1 METLDNNILG
11 TNKIPG
17 SEKFTRP
24 EEIKALSKY
33 LKKIHSTQD
42 EHTSLGE
49 ESLALFG
56 RKTGKLVEIEN
67 LSDHAYLDKISDD
80 SQFSLETDADPMLKN
95 ESKDVVDLLQE
106 KIKLVESEDPV
117 KKLDDR
123 VDKLSVDQDI
133 DKLPSKAVEINPN
146 EAPEDWTKKLL
157 KDVIKIQGN
166 KEITELSNDR
176 VDLETPERT
185 IPLSTEKDKLD
196 VDEKVQSLT
205 PHQKLEELTDLNTVS
220 LSTKKEILTDQREI
234 ELPGIVDKLKVVDNT
249 ELSDYKE
256 KINDERSINLENHR
270 EDIQVTQELELPDDK
285 DTIHVEDKLRNLP
298 EDSIKLSVNESVETL
313 PDSSEKLSVEDN
325 PELSDHKETLE
336 DKREAALSD
345 YRERIDVSDIDSL
358 SDKKLD
364 LKDDREINLS
374 KEKLGIEDEREIKK
388 LPNEKEDILS
398 NYGLSVNK
406 LPTDKDP
413 LKNSETK
420 SPEELSKNRLDLVDD
435 RESELDSRK
444 KKILGDIPEIDDL
457 TEEKI
462 QILEGK
468 NREPD
473 ELNDKLVGL
482 NVEDLVSELP
492 TTSDKINQDNIPE
505 ITDLSQFVENLD
517 VNTNIRLEF
526 GKEKLQVDEK
536 VDHLEDGKFII
547 DNDNRPPIKLHD
559 EKDRLSLKS
568 DENKSPISNSL
579 KNFLNAS
586 SIDAAV
592 DEIVKSKSLDN
603 TGLFNRIMKLLQ
615 DIKKDGSVAV
625 GSTEWINKTEALVT
639 SYFNSSAKYFIGD
652 DDKNKDNFIE
662 NWIDSITVSSQINER
677 NRKSIPTNDSRQ
689 IDPYNTKIIATSGDG
704 SSDIDN
710 LFSYLVKAKTIDE
723 LSQLLKFYKFKVPNL
738 YVPENSDENGAS
750 YRKFK
755 EDVEDYDLDD
765 DGKVVRAKILPATI
779 QLLQDLIKERG
790 GNANVTRPD
799 DANNFDKTGKD
810 EYTYAYKT
818 VDKNNKVRWRLG
830 FDYIGALI
838 NSQNLDQFKKI
849 LASHNSSDP
858 NPRVKNPKI
867 GISEN
872 ESSDRREV
880 IDAAVEGRIHARGS
894 VNDTSLLTQLIR
906 LSLLGSD
913 YDRTHS
919 AVDYGRPYH
928 QVRDARGNWV
938 ASLSDPL
945 EDEDGNVL
953 ESEFKSHQAL
963 KKREK
968 YHLPS
973 NADFGNIAKGLVM
986 DNGSINPL
994 GIANLLTN
1002 PGSSINLNKYLRLVA
1017 EKITDAAFNLY
1028 TGVSETIDKYSK
1040 IGKFKLGGSSMLS
1053 SAITQYT
1060 GIPLN
1065 KRRMLE
1071 ETLGMLVYIRDSIE
1085 RNTNTNRDRLPGS
1098 SLSNQYAIA
1107 LANQGTKGIGDKL
1120 VAQAKAALKG
1130 NSLSDGARNR
1140 PEVSAAEYEDW
1151 KKGEG
1156 LKGNKD
1162 TIKKNAKTFLFGG
1175 TTRPKTVT
1183 TSTFVDNGRGY
1194 VGEDK
1199 AWGDK
1204 NLEVEYKYKGV
1215 GVSQTNGV
1223 ISVSNR
1229 FAVPGVLTTLSDLC
1243 NYDITK
1249 PINTLEDF
1257 KKILI
1262 NSPNITTPGKFGST
1276 INGYKSQTLSSNSFW
1291 EIKLEPFVHK
1301 NMNGGYSYLPSIRE
1315 INVCNLHDHGIFT
1328 GYNEWLP
1335 ITSFELEKSKL
1346 ATKSLGI
1353 FEGEIV
1359 YPVGC
1364 EFLNELSMTMINDSL
1379 KSWSGFWRRVMEVST
1394 HNSEPHTKE
1403 FYEDPYPLPTVID
1416 QSAPVVALYKNVTWR
1431 CQIFILSP
1439 QYSTIRK
1446 FDLLVVLKD
1455 FTESYA
1461 GEIDSPGNDVQLRF
1475 SIVGEN
1481 PPEENEEDL
1490 IDPETAKDKKR
1501 EEYNK
1506 KRAAQA
1512 RKEGK
1517 EAYAQYLETGDKET
1531 YDEYLRIQ
1539 KQAEE
1544 DLKTFQVNDGEVDE
1558 DAPVDED
1565 KTPPNPPAK
1574 PTDKTTTTT
1583 KTGNAKKNPG
1593 NGYYKVVYGTTGR
1606 PYLVKGDMANPNN
1619 DPNAVNIQTVKDPDT
1634 GNIMVFS
1641 MKTNS
1646 NEYDIYGNTA
1656 LGEKFGNPNPD
1667 PNYGGDMNSGDPLYV
1682 QMAQD
1687 RTILGS
1693 YNMKYED
1700 CPPGDEEL
1708 YQSNILC
1715 VDEWYTRE
1723 TLYPQKDYKSHY

>member
-1 METLDNNILG
+1 
-11 TNKIPG
+11 
-17 SEKFTRP
+17 
-24 EEIKALSKY
+24 
-33 LKKIHSTQD
+33 
-42 EHTSLGE
+42 
-49 ESLALFG
+49 
-56 RKTGKLVEIEN
+56 
-67 LSDHAYLDKISDD
+67 
-80 SQFSLETDADPMLKN
+80 
-95 ESKDVVDLLQE
+95 
-106 KIKLVESEDPV
+106 
-117 KKLDDR
+117 
-123 VDKLSVDQDI
+123 
-133 DKLPSKAVEINPN
+133 
-146 EAPEDWTKKLL
+146 
-157 KDVIKIQGN
+157 
-166 KEITELSNDR
+166 
-176 VDLETPERT
+176 
-185 IPLSTEKDKLD
+185 
-196 VDEKVQSLT
+196 
-205 PHQKLEELTDLNTVS
+205 
-220 LSTKKEILTDQREI
+220 
-234 ELPGIVDKLKVVDNT
+234 
-249 ELSDYKE
+249 
-256 KINDERSINLENHR
+256 
-270 EDIQVTQELELPDDK
+270 
-285 DTIHVEDKLRNLP
+285 
-298 EDSIKLSVNESVETL
+298 
-313 PDSSEKLSVEDN
+313 
-325 PELSDHKETLE
+325 
-336 DKREAALSD
+336 
-345 YRERIDVSDIDSL
+345 
-358 SDKKLD
+358 
-364 LKDDREINLS
+364 
-374 KEKLGIEDEREIKK
+374 
-388 LPNEKEDILS
+388 
-398 NYGLSVNK
+398 
-406 LPTDKDP
+406 
-413 LKNSETK
+413 
-420 SPEELSKNRLDLVDD
+420 
-435 RESELDSRK
+435 
-444 KKILGDIPEIDDL
+444 
-457 TEEKI
+457 
-462 QILEGK
+462 
-468 NREPD
+468 
-473 ELNDKLVGL
+473 
-482 NVEDLVSELP
+482 
-492 TTSDKINQDNIPE
+492 
-505 ITDLSQFVENLD
+505 
-517 VNTNIRLEF
+517 
-526 GKEKLQVDEK
+526 
-536 VDHLEDGKFII
+536 
-547 DNDNRPPIKLHD
+547 
-559 EKDRLSLKS
+559 
-568 DENKSPISNSL
+568 
-579 KNFLNAS
+579 
-586 SIDAAV
+586 
-592 DEIVKSKSLDN
+592 
-603 TGLFNRIMKLLQ
+603 MKLLQ

-662 NWIDSITVSSQINER
+662 NWIDSITVSSQIDER
-677 NRKSIPTNDSRQ
+677 NRKSIPTNDPRQ
-689 IDPYNTKIIATSGDG
+689 IDPYNTKILATSESGI
-704 SSDIDN
+704 SDIDN

-790 GNANVTRPD
+790 GNANVIRPD

-810 EYTYAYKT
+810 EYIYKYKT
-818 VDKNNKVRWRLG
+818 VDKNNNVRWKLG

-872 ESSDRREV
+872 EADVRRTV
-880 IDAAVEGRIHARGS
+880 IDSAVDARIHSRGS
-894 VNDTSLLTQLIR
+894 VHDTSYLTQLIR
-906 LSLLGSD
+906 QSLLGSD
-913 YDRTHS
+913 YDKTHPF
-919 AVDYGRPYH
+919 VDYSRPHH
-928 QVRDARGNWV
+928 QTRDANGDWV
-938 ASLSDPL
+938 ESLSDPL
-945 EDEDGNVL
+945 KDEDGNVL
-953 ESEFKSHQAL
+953 ESEFYTHQTL

-994 GIANLLTN
+994 GIANLLSN

-1017 EKITDAAFNLY
+1017 EKITDEAFNLY
-1028 TGVSETIDKYSK
+1028 TGALESIDKKASK
-1040 IGKFKLGGSSMLS
+1040 FGKLKVGSSSMVS

-1120 VAQAKAALKG
+1120 IAQAKAALKG

-1140 PEVSAAEYEDW
+1140 PEVSLAEYDDW

-1156 LKGNKD
+1156 LRGNIG
-1162 TIKKNAKTFLFGG
+1162 TIKNNAKTFLLGG

-1194 VGEDK
+1194 IGKDK
-1199 AWGDK
+1199 TWGDK
-1204 NLEVEYKYKGV
+1204 NLEIEYKYKGK

-1243 NYDITK
+1243 NYDTTK

-1301 NMNGGYSYLPSIRE
+1301 NMNGGFSYLPSIRE
-1315 INVCNLHDHGIFT
+1315 INVRNLHDHGIFT

-1335 ITSFELEKSKL
+1335 ITNFELEKSKL

-1403 FYEDPYPLPTVID
+1403 FYEDPYPIPTVID

-1490 IDPETAKDKKR
+1490 IDPETARNKKD
-1501 EEYNK
+1501 EEYKK
-1506 KRAAQA
+1506 KRAEQA

-1517 EAYAQYLETGDKET
+1517 EAYAQYIETGDKEE
-1531 YDEYLRIQ
+1531 YDQYI
-1539 KQAEE
+1539 KVKKAVTE
-1544 DLKTFQVNDGEVDE
+1544 DLITI
-1558 DAPVDED
+1558 PVDDEEEVEVPPAETD
-1565 KTPPNPPAK
+1565 KTPPNPPPPVPK
-1574 PTDKTTTTT
+1574 RGNTTTK

-1593 NGYYKVVYGTTGR
+1593 NGYYKRVYGKSGR
-1606 PYLVKGDMANPNN
+1606 VYMIKGDKPNPHEDLDALNFSTVQDPETGEYVIYRISAN
-1619 DPNAVNIQTVKDPDT
+1619 
-1634 GNIMVFS
+1634 
-1641 MKTNS
+1641 NS
-1646 NEYDIYGNTA
+1646 IHDIYGNVA
-1656 LGEKFGNPNPD
+1656 LGEKFGNPEKD
-1667 PNYGGDMNSGDPLYV
+1667 PNYAGDPTSGLPYYYAS
-1682 QMAQD
+1682 QS
-1687 RTILGS
+1687 TID
-1693 YNMKYED
+1693 NTINTPIED
-1700 CPPGDEEL
+1700 IPDDELDL
-1708 YQSNILC
+1708 YQQTINNFY
-1715 VDEWYTRE
+1715 EKQERE
-1723 TLYPQKDYKSHY
+1723 QHHPNTKEAHY